1 MSIGK
6 LIHRLI
12 QNYQIRIVK
21 SFQITFLCLANKNSN
36 NSDRKYSTKPLKNN
50 ISLKEINKLAI
61 PAILAGIAEPVLS
74 MVDTAFVG
82 HLPEYGKES
91 LAAVGLVG
99 VFLSMIVW
107 ILGQTRSAI
116 STIISQYLGAGNLE
130 KIKNLPAQAIFSIVT
145 LSLIIIAITYPIA
158 PFIFKLYNADAML
171 LDLSVQYFRI
181 RVFGL
186 PFTLFTFAVFG
197 TFSGLQN
204 TTYPMYIAITGA
216 VLNMV
221 LDYFLIYGVTD
232 YIVPLG
238 VKGAAYASVIAQFV
252 MAILAAYFLLRK
264 TPIRLKLN
272 FPWNHEMRNLTKMIL
287 HLFVRTIALNVAL
300 YLGSSF
306 ATKYGKDS
314 IAAYTIAINIWF
326 FFAFFVDGYSS
337 AGNILAGKLY
347 GAKSYAKLSMLGKKL
362 TKYSIVLGLVIA
374 AISFVLYYP
383 IGRVFIEDEA
393 VLNKFYS
400 IFWIVL
406 LMQPINGI
414 AFIFDGIFKGMGYM
428 KYLRNVLLI
437 ATFMGFLPVILITDY
452 YQLELYGIW
461 IAFSVWMLLRGGILL
476 NKFRSLNIFTK

>member
-1 MSIGK
+1 M
-6 LIHRLI
+6 
-12 QNYQIRIVK
+12 
-21 SFQITFLCLANKNSN
+21 
-36 NSDRKYSTKPLKNN
+36 KNN
-50 ISLKEINKLAI
+50 ISFKEINKLAI

-82 HLPEYGKES
+82 HLPEFGKES

-116 STIISQYLGAGNLE
+116 STIISQYLGAGTLD
-130 KIKNLPAQAIFSIVT
+130 KVKNLPTQAMFSIVA
-145 LSLIIIAITYPIA
+145 LSLVIIVITYPIA
-158 PFIFKLYNADAML
+158 PYIFKLYNADAML

-216 VLNMV
+216 VLNMI
-221 LDYFLIYGVTD
+221 LDYFLIYG
-232 YIVPLG
+232 IVNFIAPLG
-238 VKGAAYASVIAQFV
+238 VRGAAYASVIAQIV
-252 MAILAAYFLLRK
+252 MAVLSGYFLIKK
-264 TPIRLKLN
+264 TPIKLKLQL
-272 FPWNHEMRNLTKMIL
+272 PWNPEMSNLVKMIL

-314 IAAYTIAINIWF
+314 IAAYTIAVNIWF
-326 FFAFFVDGYSS
+326 FFAFFIDGYAS
-337 AGNILAGKLY
+337 AGNILAGKIY
-347 GAKSYAKLSMLGKKL
+347 GAKAYTQLQLLGKKL
-362 TKYSIVLGLVIA
+362 TKYSIVLGLIIA
-374 AISFVLYYP
+374 IFSFILYYP
-383 IGRVFIEDEA
+383 IGRIFIEDQT
-393 VLNKFYS
+393 VLDKFYS
-400 IFWIVL
+400 VFWIVL

-437 ATFMGFLPVILITDY
+437 ATFVGFVPVILIMDY
-452 YQLELYGIW
+452 YQFELFGIW
-461 IAFSVWMLLRGGILL
+461 IAFVVWMSLRGGILL
-476 NKFRSLNIFTK
+476 FKFRSLPMFNTKL

>member
-1 MSIGK
+1 M
-6 LIHRLI
+6 
-12 QNYQIRIVK
+12 
-21 SFQITFLCLANKNSN
+21 
-36 NSDRKYSTKPLKNN
+36 KNN
-50 ISLKEINKLAI
+50 ISLKEINRLAI

-82 HLPEYGKES
+82 HLPQYGKES

-116 STIISQYLGAGNLE
+116 STIISQYLGAGTLD
-130 KIKNLPAQAIFSIVT
+130 KVKNLPAQAIFSVIV
-145 LSLIIIAITYPIA
+145 LSFVIIALTYPIA
-158 PFIFKLYNADAML
+158 PYIFKLYNADAML
-171 LDLSVQYFRI
+171 LDLSVQYYRI

-216 VLNMV
+216 VLNMI

-232 YIVPLG
+232 FITPLG
-238 VKGAAYASVIAQFV
+238 VQGAAYASVIAQIV
-252 MAILAAYFLLRK
+252 MAVLAAYFLVKK
-264 TPIRLKLN
+264 TPIRLKVK
-272 FPWNHEMRNLTKMIL
+272 FPFNPEMGKLSKMVL

-347 GAKSYAKLSMLGKKL
+347 GGKAYEKLQILGKQL
-362 TKYSIVLGLVIA
+362 TKYSIVLGLIIA
-374 AISFVLYYP
+374 AISFALYYP
-383 IGRVFIEDEA
+383 IGRIFIEDQA
-393 VLNKFYS
+393 VLDKFYS
-400 IFWIVL
+400 VFWIVL

-414 AFIFDGIFKGMGYM
+414 AFIFDGIFKGMGFM

-437 ATFMGFLPVILITDY
+437 ATFLGFLPVILIADY

-461 IAFSVWMLLRGGILL
+461 IAFTVWMLLRGGILFF
-476 NKFRSLNIFTK
+476 KFRSLNIFTK

>member
-1 MSIGK
+1 M
-6 LIHRLI
+6 
-12 QNYQIRIVK
+12 K
-21 SFQITFLCLANKNSN
+21 S
-36 NSDRKYSTKPLKNN
+36 N
-50 ISLKEINKLAI
+50 ISLKEINKLAV

-82 HLPEYGKES
+82 HLPEFGKES

-116 STIISQYLGAGNLE
+116 STIISQYLGAGTLD
-130 KIKNLPAQAIFSIVT
+130 KVKNLPAQAIFGVVI
-145 LSLIIIAITYPIA
+145 LSLFIIALTYPFA
-158 PFIFKLYNADAML
+158 PYIFKLYNADAML

-232 YIVPLG
+232 FIAPLG
-238 VKGAAYASVIAQFV
+238 VKGAAYASIVAQIT
-252 MAILAAYFLLRK
+252 MAVLAGYFLLKK
-264 TPIRLKLN
+264 TPIKLQLQ
-272 FPWNHEMRNLTKMIL
+272 FPWNLEMRNLVKMIV

-314 IAAYTIAINIWF
+314 IAAYTIAVNIWF
-326 FFAFFVDGYSS
+326 FFAFFIDGYSS

-347 GAKSYAKLSMLGKKL
+347 GAKDYVKLKLLGGKL
-362 TKYSIVLGLVIA
+362 TKYSIVLGLMIAVI
-374 AISFVLYYP
+374 SLLFYYP
-383 IGRVFIEDEA
+383 IGRVFIEDQA
-393 VLNKFYS
+393 VLEKFYS
-400 IFWIVL
+400 VFWIVL
-406 LMQPINGI
+406 IMQPINGI

-437 ATFMGFLPVILITDY
+437 ATFLGFLPVILLTDY
-452 YQLELYGIW
+452 YSLELYGIW
-461 IAFSVWMLLRGGILL
+461 MAFSAWMLLRGGILL
-476 NKFRSLNIFTK
+476 RKFRSLSIFS

>member
-1 MSIGK
+1 M
-6 LIHRLI
+6 
-12 QNYQIRIVK
+12 
-21 SFQITFLCLANKNSN
+21 
-36 NSDRKYSTKPLKNN
+36 KNN

-82 HLPEYGKES
+82 HLPQYGKES

-116 STIISQYLGAGNLE
+116 STIISQYLGAGTLD
-130 KIKNLPAQAIFSIVT
+130 KVKNLPAQAIFSVIV
-145 LSLIIIAITYPIA
+145 LSFVIIALTYPIA
-158 PFIFKLYNADAML
+158 PHIFKLYNADAML

-204 TTYPMYIAITGA
+204 TTYPMFIAITGA
-216 VLNMV
+216 VLNMI

-232 YIVPLG
+232 FITPLG
-238 VKGAAYASVIAQFV
+238 VQGAAYASVIAQIV
-252 MAILAAYFLLRK
+252 MAILAAYFLVKK
-264 TPIRLKLN
+264 TPIRLKVK
-272 FPWNHEMRNLTKMIL
+272 FPFNPEMGKLSKMVL

-326 FFAFFVDGYSS
+326 FFAFFVDGYAS
-337 AGNILAGKLY
+337 AGNILSGKLY
-347 GAKSYAKLSMLGKKL
+347 GAKAYEKLQKLGKQL
-362 TKYSIVLGLVIA
+362 TKYSIVLGLLIA

-383 IGRVFIEDEA
+383 IGRIFIEDQA
-393 VLNKFYS
+393 VLDKFYS

-406 LMQPINGI
+406 IMQPINGI
-414 AFIFDGIFKGMGYM
+414 AFIFDGIFKGMGFM

-437 ATFMGFLPVILITDY
+437 ATFLGFLPAILIADY
-452 YQLELYGIW
+452 FQLELYGIW
-461 IAFSVWMLLRGGILL
+461 IAFVVWMSLRGGILL
-476 NKFRSLNIFTK
+476 RKFKILKIFKT